1 MKRTLIVLMVM
12 ALMLFSFSVM
22 AEAYTAQTAGDF
34 EVKLGI
40 DFGGDF
46 DYGAGSTDA
55 DMGYSLIGEYKYAY
69 NQNINLGAGL
79 NYQFDRDFDGADGD
93 FSFTTVY
100 ALGEYKVT
108 DSPVYLIGQLGYGSL
123 SVDSTS
129 PNLAGDESGGL
140 YYAAGAGMNLDNNYT
155 AEILYSRNN
164 GELDDNDV
172 EYDKF
177 TISIGIRY

>member
-12 ALMLFSFSVM
+12 ALMLFSFSAL
-22 AEAYTAQTAGDF
+22 AEAYTAQTAGNF

-46 DYGAGSTDA
+46 DTDSESYDV

-79 NYQFDRDFDGADGD
+79 NYQFDRDFDDEDGD

-108 DSPVYLIGQLGYGSL
+108 DSPVYLIGHLGYGSL
-123 SVDSTS
+123 SVDSDVLT
-129 PNLAGDESGGL
+129 GDESGGL
-140 YYAAGAGMNLDNNYT
+140 YYAAGAGMTLDNDYV

-164 GELDDNDV
+164 GELDDEDV

-177 TISIGIRY
+177 TISVGMRF